1 MKTPLDLVDPLRRV
15 FLSLLK
21 EIQMTKITPRMAAEL
36 LSHEGL
42 VREAYK
48 DSVGVWTW
56 SVGITD
62 ASGHKVGRYKDNPQS
77 IERCLEVY
85 IWVLETN
92 YLPAVLD
99 AFKDMELTEEELTAA
114 LSFHYNTGAI
124 GRATWVQNWLDD
136 DIQAAHK
143 NMLNWAKPKELL
155 GRRIKERSLFF
166 DGKWSGDGKVL
177 VYNVAKPSYLPVNGK
192 RVNVM
197 SYLENLL

>member
-1 MKTPLDLVDPLRRV
+1 MKHPLDLIGPLRRALNSV
-15 FLSLLK
+15 LK
-21 EIQMTKITPRMAAEL
+21 ETQMTKITARMAAEL

-42 VREAYK
+42 VQEAYK

-85 IWVLETN
+85 IWALETN

-99 AFKDMELTEEELTAA
+99 TFKGVELTEEELTAA

-124 GRATWVQNWLDD
+124 GRATWVQDWLDGD
-136 DIQAAHK
+136 VQAAHK
-143 NMLNWAKPKELL
+143 NILNWARPREIL

-166 DGKWSGDGKVL
+166 DGKWSTDGKAL
-177 VYNVAKPSYLPVNGK
+177 VYDVAKPSYAPINGK
-192 RVNVM
+192 RVDVM
-197 SYLENLL
+197 PLLEKLL

>member
-1 MKTPLDLVDPLRRV
+1 MKHPLDLIGPLRRALNSV
-15 FLSLLK
+15 LK
-21 EIQMTKITPRMAAEL
+21 ETQMTKITAQMAAEL

-62 ASGHKVGRYKDNPQS
+62 ASGHKVGRYKDNPQP

-85 IWVLETN
+85 IWALETN

-99 AFKDMELTEEELTAA
+99 TFKGVELTEEELTAA

-124 GRATWVQNWLDD
+124 GRATWVQNWLDGD
-136 DIQAAHK
+136 VQAAHK

-177 VYNVAKPSYLPVNGK
+177 VYNVAKPSYLPTNGK
-192 RVNVM
+192 RINVM
-197 SYLENLL
+197 PTLEGLL